1 MLRLRVRVG
10 WFAVTAPLNTP
21 ISVVVSFTG
30 AEGGTTRF
38 QFAANSK
45 SVFNVPLQT
54 LDAPDTLDPS
64 SVHIATRK
72 RTAEQLRQRELH
84 TRPASQNVRSDIK
97 WSPVVANS
105 YSVTQVVGAVP
116 VLELAPQNTYYRLRR
131 LRNV

>member
-30 AEGGTTRF
+30 AEGGRTTF
-38 QFAANSK
+38 QFAASSK
-45 SVFNVPLQT
+45 SVFTVPVQT
-54 LDAPDTLDPS
+54 LDAPDTLEPS

-72 RTAEQLRQRELH
+72 KTAEQLRRRELH
-84 TRPASQNVRSDIK
+84 TRPGSQSARSDIK

-105 YSVTQVVGAVP
+105 FSVTQLVGAVP
-116 VLELAPQNTYYRLRR
+116 VLELAPENTYYPLR
-131 LRNV
+131 

>member
-1 MLRLRVRVG
+1 MLRLRLRVG

-45 SVFNVPLQT
+45 SVVNVPVQT
-54 LDAPDTLDPS
+54 LDAPDTLDS
-64 SVHIATRK
+64 STVHIATRK
-72 RTAEQLRQRELH
+72 KTAEQLRQRDLH
-84 TRPASQNVRSDIK
+84 PRPPSQNARSDIK

-105 YSVTQVVGAVP
+105 SSVTPVVGAVP
-116 VLELAPQNTYYRLRR
+116 VLELALQN
-131 LRNV
+131 